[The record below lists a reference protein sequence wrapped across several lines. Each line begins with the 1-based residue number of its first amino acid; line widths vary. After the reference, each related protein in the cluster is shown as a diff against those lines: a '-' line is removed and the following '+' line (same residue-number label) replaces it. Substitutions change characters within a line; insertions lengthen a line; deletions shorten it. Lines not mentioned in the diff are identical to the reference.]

1 MQIKSRVLNG
11 AQDGGGT
18 VDSPLADLW
27 MDGGGKD
34 FGQVLNY
41 CDLQWGPK
49 V

>member
-1 MQIKSRVLNG
+1 MQIKSSVLNG

-27 MDGGGKD
+27 MDRGGKD
-34 FGQVLNY
+34 FGQALNNS
-41 CDLQWGPK
+41 DLQWGPE